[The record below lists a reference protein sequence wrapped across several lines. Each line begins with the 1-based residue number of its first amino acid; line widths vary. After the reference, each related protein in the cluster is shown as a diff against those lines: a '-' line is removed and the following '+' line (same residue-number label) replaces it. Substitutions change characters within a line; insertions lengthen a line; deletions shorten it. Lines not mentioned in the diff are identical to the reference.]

1 MQKIII
7 IGCPGAGKTTFAQK
21 LCDKIGRPLY
31 YLDTIWHK
39 ADRTHISR
47 EEFDVHLGEILARDA
62 WIIDGHYSRTLERRI
77 AACDTVLLFDMPTE
91 ICLAGVLGRV
101 GTKRPDMPWID
112 EALDP
117 MLEKEVVGFRE
128 KRIPTIY
135 ALLEKYGEGKNI
147 VIFKTRKE
155 ADDFLETLLDG
166 GILCERQ
173 K

>member
-21 LCDKIGRPLY
+21 LCDKIGIPLY
-31 YLDTIWHK
+31 YLDAIWHK

-47 EEFDVHLGEILARDA
+47 EEFDARLGEILAGNA

-77 AACDTVLLFDMPTE
+77 AACDTVFLFDMPTE
-91 ICLAGVLGRV
+91 VCLSGVLARI

-112 EALDP
+112 ETLDP

-128 KRIPTIY
+128 KHIPTIY

-147 VIFKTRKE
+147 VIFKARKE